1 MGDVGS
7 DCLICDRIR
16 LARAGRNPT
25 FLMELPSGFA
35 VMGDDQFLPGYS
47 LLLARDHVRE
57 LHDLSTVARGSFL
70 RDMAVLGEAVAKAT
84 SPFKM
89 NYAILGNTEQ
99 HLHCHV
105 HARYEYEPE
114 QYRRGPITGYP
125 KAMRGPEHQFALGTH
140 GELLSSIRAELGRLA
155 RRYERL

>member
-1 MGDVGS
+1 M
-7 DCLICDRIR
+7 
-16 LARAGRNPT
+16 ARGGRNPT
-25 FLMELPSGFA
+25 FLLELTSGYA

-57 LHDLSTVARGSFL
+57 LHELSPATREAFL
-70 RDMAVLGEAVAKAT
+70 RDMALLGEAVARAT

-105 HARYEYEPE
+105 HARYEHEPE

-125 KAMRGPEHQFALGTH
+125 KELRGPIDQFAIEKDGPLLGSIR
-140 GELLSSIRAELGRLA
+140 GEL
-155 RRYERL
+155 ERLVRAGRS

>member
-1 MGDVGS
+1 MTAANVT
-7 DCLICDRIR
+7 CLICERIE

-25 FLMELPSGFA
+25 FLLELPSGYA

-57 LHDLSTVARGSFL
+57 LHELPPASRDALL
-70 RDMAVLGEAVAKAT
+70 LDMAALGEAVARAT

-105 HARYEYEPE
+105 HARYESEPE
-114 QYRRGPITGYP
+114 NYRRGPITGYP
-125 KAMRGPEHQFALGTH
+125 KEMRGPEDAFSHEKH
-140 GELLSSIRAELGRLA
+140 GKLLAAIRTELDRIVRARPT
-155 RRYERL
+155 